1 MTQLTPTTG
10 LQRETSLKYW
20 EDLAHAPV
28 ERFGPIVLTS
38 QLLDQLL
45 DLTGEKHPVH
55 DDDSFARATSR
66 RQRIV
71 PGGLIH
77 SITSGWTVQHGSPAA
92 IVGMRTLT
100 WDFVRP
106 LYPDTPFY
114 FTTETESSQV
124 IDDRAGIIQT
134 VRRVLDDSGRTLAI
148 GRMNV
153 VVLRRPATD
162 GQAVSECPTHLPR
175 LNSQRDLC
183 DEWPV

>member
-1 MTQLTPTTG
+1 MFDMTQQTPDTRLRRGTG
-10 LQRETSLKYW
+10 LKYW

-28 ERFGPIVLTS
+28 RRFGPIVLTS
-38 QLLDQLL
+38 RLLDQLL

-55 DDDSFARATSR
+55 DDDSFARTTSR

-92 IVGMRTLT
+92 IVGMRTLV

-114 FTTETESSQV
+114 FTTETESSQA
-124 IDDRAGIIQT
+124 IDDRVGIVKT
-134 VRRVLDDSGRTLAI
+134 VRRVLDDSGRTFAI
-148 GRMNV
+148 GRMSV
-153 VVLRRPATD
+153 VVLRRSCTD
-162 GQAVSECPTHLPR
+162 AQAVSKWPR
-175 LNSQRDLC
+175 
-183 DEWPV
+183 